1 MKNISELFD
10 GGTRE
15 MQKKKRVTFYT
26 ICVTF
31 ALLAATLI
39 FLLVTL
45 VAISMGN
52 AKDKSTEDDEP
63 VNIGPT
69 EIITLD
75 STEIYSGNLLLLDNE
90 HSFKGNAE
98 VILMSSEDKERP
110 QTDMGTNAYTIG
122 ETNRFSGTEDA
133 VDALNN
139 MIKDFYK
146 SVRDDNI
153 YISNAYDTE
162 RVDTQDAIYASGTA
176 FELKYYSA
184 AADKNWSKK
193 DSIYGV
199 STYNWI
205 YNNAHKYGFVVVN
218 GVNGVDENG
227 KEIGSSV
234 FRYIGIPNATAAKS
248 SKQSFDAYLEAL
260 KATTPEAPISTKVGT
275 VRYAIYYISASA
287 EHKVPTD
294 YEYTV
299 SGNNT
304 DGYIITVDL
313 SAKK

>member
-10 GGTRE
+10 GGTKE
-15 MQKKKRVTFYT
+15 MQKKKRVTFYA

-39 FLLVTL
+39 FLLVT
-45 VAISMGN
+45 VIVISVGN
-52 AKDKSTEDDEP
+52 AKDKSKEDGDEP
-63 VNIGPT
+63 VNIGTT

-75 STEIYSGNLLLLDNE
+75 SAQIYSGDLLLLDNE
-90 HSFKGNAE
+90 HSFKGKAD
-98 VILMSSEDKERP
+98 VILMKSKERP
-110 QTDMGTNAYTIG
+110 QTDTGTNAYTIG
-122 ETNRFSGTEDA
+122 EMEKFSGTKEA
-133 VDALNN
+133 IDALNN
-139 MIKDFYK
+139 MIKAFYK
-146 SVRDDNI
+146 STKNDNI
-153 YISNAYDTE
+153 YIANAYNTE
-162 RVDTQDAIYASGTA
+162 KVDTQDAIYASGTA
-176 FELKYYSA
+176 FELKYFSA
-184 AADKNWSKK
+184 AADRDWTKK
-193 DSIYGV
+193 DSIYGA

-205 YNNAHKYGFVVVN
+205 YNNAHKYGFIVVN
-218 GVNGVDENG
+218 GMGGVNENG
-227 KEIGSSV
+227 EEIGSSV
-234 FRYIGIPNATAAKS
+234 FRYIGIPNATAAKN

-260 KATTPEAPISTKVGT
+260 KATTPEAPVSAKVGT
-275 VRYAIYYISASA
+275 ARYAIYYLGASA